1 VNTPRMSHPTAP
13 QITAPQITAPLA
25 RLLRSELRW
34 VFRRPRTIVAL
45 VLLSGLP
52 VAIGIGVALTG
63 GPSGGP
69 TDDRESLIAQV
80 AGNGLVLPVASLA
93 SAIFLLLPL
102 VVSMSA
108 ADALAGESA
117 HGTLRGLLLAPVGR
131 IRLVMIKS
139 LGVLAVAIAG
149 VVLIAG
155 VGVLT
160 GLLVVGGVSDVGE
173 GGNGVLT
180 LSGTSLPV
188 LPALWRVALAAL
200 WTVVQLAAIGA
211 VALAVSSVT
220 DHPLVVLAVT
230 VGGLIVIGVL
240 SVIPALDWLRPVLLP
255 TGWEAIADVLRDPV
269 PWDGLL
275 TTSYRAACY
284 LLIGVSLTLARMVTR
299 DA

>member
-1 VNTPRMSHPTAP
+1 MSHSTV
-13 QITAPQITAPLA
+13 PQITAPLP

-52 VAIGIGVALTG
+52 VAIGVGVALTG

-69 TDDRESLIAQV
+69 PDGNDSLVAQV
-80 AGNGLVLPVASLA
+80 AGNGLVLPVAALA

-131 IRLVMIKS
+131 IRLVVIKS
-139 LGVLAVAIAG
+139 LGVLAVATAG
-149 VVLIAG
+149 VGLIAG

-160 GLLVVGGVSDVGE
+160 GLLVVGGVGDVS
-173 GGNGVLT
+173 GGGDGVLT
-180 LSGTSLPV
+180 LSGTALPV

-200 WTVVQLAAIGA
+200 WTVVQVAAIGA

-220 DHPLVVLAVT
+220 EHPLVVLAVT
-230 VGGLIVIGVL
+230 VGGLIVISVL
-240 SVIPALDWLRPVLLP
+240 SVIPALDWLQPVLLP

-275 TTSYRAACY
+275 TSSYRAACY
-284 LLIGVSLTLARMVTR
+284 LFIGLSLTLARMVIR